1 MKAHLTFA
9 VAALAL
15 GACAPAFAQ
24 TAKSPL
30 VGVWRMTS
38 LQVGSGPGNLQ
49 AIPYSGQI
57 VFTEAGT
64 MSVQAMNP
72 DANAAPT
79 PYTVNGYEAFY
90 GTVAIDDAKKTFV
103 VTVQSSLVR
112 NLIGQKME
120 RVFEVSGNQ
129 LVLMP
134 ANPAEGFR
142 VIYERLCH
150 ERPRPAR
157 GRSALHG
164 SKTIDHSSCG
174 GFGFVDPARVALREG
189 PVDLGP

>member
-1 MKAHLTFA
+1 MRAHLQFA

-15 GACAPAFAQ
+15 AASAPAVAQ
-24 TAKSPL
+24 TTKSPL

-49 AIPYSGQI
+49 AFPYSGQI
-57 VFTEAGT
+57 VFSEAGT

-90 GTVAIDDAKKTFV
+90 GTVTIDDAKKTFV

-112 NLIGQKME
+112 NLIGQKTE

-129 LVLMP
+129 LILMP
-134 ANPAEGFR
+134 ANPQEGFR
-142 VIYERLCH
+142 VTYERQ
-150 ERPRPAR
+150 
-157 GRSALHG
+157 
-164 SKTIDHSSCG
+164 
-174 GFGFVDPARVALREG
+174 
-189 PVDLGP
+189 